1 METIALFGGS
11 FDPPHIAHEMIVEEA
26 LKIEGV
32 DKVVIMP
39 TYLNPFKSSFHAPA
53 TLRLHWLKSIF
64 ASQKNVEVSSYEV
77 DKKRKVPSIESVK
90 HLLKRYEKIYLI
102 IGADNLKSL
111 HKWKDY
117 NELKNLVQFVVASR
131 DTIEIPNTFLQIKV
145 QEDISSTE
153 LRNNMNVSRLPPLVS
168 DEIEKFYTK

>member
-11 FDPPHIAHEMIVEEA
+11 FDPPHIAHEMIVKEA

-39 TYLNPFKSSFHAPA
+39 TFLNPFKSSSHAPA
-53 TLRLHWLKSIF
+53 ALRLRWLKSIF
-64 ASQKNVEVSSYEV
+64 AWQKNVEISSYEV

-117 NELKNLVQFVVASR
+117 NELKTLVHFVVVSR
-131 DTIEIPNTFLQIKV
+131 DEIEIPNTYLQIKV
-145 QEDISSTE
+145 HEDISSTE
-153 LRNNMNVSRLPPLVS
+153 LRNNMDVSRLSPIVS